1 MENKQKKILYFLN
14 DLDNGGKE
22 TFCLNVNKKIID
34 DNYKIDYFLT
44 LGNKEYYKNEVE
56 KLGGKVINIKNENT
70 PFFILNFIKI
80 FYLINNQIK
89 KEKYDVI
96 HIHQCKGVI
105 SILIAAYINRI
116 KCICIHSHSAFTPEN
131 DNRIIKIKIKL
142 YSIIRN
148 KIIKRLNPYRLG
160 CSKEACKEMF
170 GEKCFD
176 NNKTK
181 VIFNGISF
189 EKFNKNDLNVNEI
202 RKKYNIDKNNI
213 NLINI
218 GRFDEQKN
226 QIFLLEIFNEL
237 KSIRENIKLTII
249 GHGDLEYEIK
259 NEIKRLG
266 IEQWVDILPQD
277 TNIPEILSVMDYFLL
292 PSLYEGLGIV
302 LIEAQAMGVQCFAS
316 NYVPEEADIG
326 LCEFLPLEIGAKK
339 WAKTI
344 DKYIE
349 ENKYGKIDYEKL
361 SKYDIKNVV
370 LELEK
375 IYSNNN

>member
-1 MENKQKKILYFLN
+1 
-14 DLDNGGKE
+14 
-22 TFCLNVNKKIID
+22 
-34 DNYKIDYFLT
+34 
-44 LGNKEYYKNEVE
+44 
-56 KLGGKVINIKNENT
+56 
-70 PFFILNFIKI
+70 
-80 FYLINNQIK
+80 
-89 KEKYDVI
+89 
-96 HIHQCKGVI
+96 
-105 SILIAAYINRI
+105 
-116 KCICIHSHSAFTPEN
+116 
-131 DNRIIKIKIKL
+131 
-142 YSIIRN
+142 
-148 KIIKRLNPYRLG
+148 
-160 CSKEACKEMF
+160 MF

-292 PSLYEGLGIV
+292 PSLCEGLGIV

>member
-292 PSLYEGLGIV
+292 PSLCEGLGIV

>member
-277 TNIPEILSVMDYFLL
+277 TNIPEILSIMDYFLL
-292 PSLYEGLGIV
+292 PSLCEGLGIV